1 MSVWNDIFNHLKE
14 ECFDVYPPAT
24 KKGEC
29 KKPYIVVKHG
39 GLFDTNEVS
48 SVYEVY
54 NLYLYIPVGHY
65 STLHD
70 YKENVKQSMKKMFPK
85 VRSMHDELEPYYDED
100 IKAYMLQMKYLNYR
114 KKERT

>member
-1 MSVWNDIFNHLKE
+1 MSIWNDIFNHLKE
-14 ECFDVYPPAT
+14 EGFDVYPPAT

-54 NLYLYIPVGHY
+54 NLY
-65 STLHD
+65 
-70 YKENVKQSMKKMFPK
+70 F
-85 VRSMHDELEPYYDED
+85 
-100 IKAYMLQMKYLNYR
+100 
-114 KKERT
+114 